1 MRSSLTSSVS
11 GVQRCGGCSKHH
23 PLCCTARKIQPCGVS
38 RFPADASGVRTVT
51 RSTPR
56 DEGCEAGVER
66 RVCSAPRPLPS
77 CATVACAALARWT
90 RPLCCG
96 ANAVAGRA
104 HTTGRGCVGRS
115 QCSPCCRHARGCCAG
130 MKQSP
135 ALPLV
140 FSAFAPYLTHQGDVQ
155 AACNPRAQR
164 YPSPVSRLPQLR
176 HLRGERTPHRD
187 TTGACML
194 VYPLTL

>member
-1 MRSSLTSSVS
+1 MRSSLTSVS

-23 PLCCTARKIQPCGVS
+23 PLRCTARKIQPCGVS

-77 CATVACAALARWT
+77 CATVACVALARWT

-104 HTTGRGCVGRS
+104 HTTGRGCVGRWYTLS
-115 QCSPCCRHARGCCAG
+115 AARAAA
-130 MKQSP
+130 MLAAVAREWRQSP

-155 AACNPRAQR
+155 AACNQRAQR
-164 YPSPVSRLPQLR
+164 YPSPVSRLPQL
-176 HLRGERTPHRD
+176 D
-187 TTGACML
+187 TRAVNARLIETRRVHAG
-194 VYPLTL
+194 